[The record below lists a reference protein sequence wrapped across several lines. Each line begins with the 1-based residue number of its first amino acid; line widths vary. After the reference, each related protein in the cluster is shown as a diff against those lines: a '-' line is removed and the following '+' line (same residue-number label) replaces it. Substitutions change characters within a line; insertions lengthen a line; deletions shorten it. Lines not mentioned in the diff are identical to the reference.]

1 MGHQKLEID
10 IYSCHECGWIGID
23 PRDVKVKDLQPDEM
37 GRIKTG
43 SRGGRVVHRLECPV
57 CRKPIRASFPIEL
70 QQMNTVDPRKK
81 RLDLPTAKQAEEPK
95 SAWSP
100 TARYEPGDKVVIDGV
115 VQTISREIL
124 GPMAEAQYDDPNDPD
139 VHFSSDTGP
148 VVESTVEAGTEE
160 EPTDPAE
167 NPSAPEEAN
176 TASEEE

>member
-10 IYSCHECGWIGID
+10 IYSCNECGWIGID

-37 GRIKTG
+37 GRIQTG

-81 RLDLPTAKQAEEPK
+81 RLELSTAKQAEEPK

-115 VQTISREIL
+115 AQTVSREIL
-124 GPMAEAQYDDPNDPD
+124 GPMSEAQYDDPD

-148 VVESTVEAGTEE
+148 VVESTVETDPEE
-160 EPTDPAE
+160 ESTDPAVVPE
-167 NPSAPEEAN
+167 NEDEQESDDE
-176 TASEEE
+176 